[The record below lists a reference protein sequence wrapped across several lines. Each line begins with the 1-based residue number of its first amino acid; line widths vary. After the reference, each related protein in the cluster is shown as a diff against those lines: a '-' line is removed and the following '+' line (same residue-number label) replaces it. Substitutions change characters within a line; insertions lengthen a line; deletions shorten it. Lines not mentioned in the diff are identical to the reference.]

1 MGTERPIE
9 RDGLRAGLIAAMA
22 VAVFY
27 AGFDQLAARGP
38 LYTVNLL
45 GLALFRGVRDPAIR
59 QLPIGIDGAAI
70 LTYTALHL
78 VLSLLIG
85 VIVTRFLGL
94 ALREPAKAPM
104 IWLLLVAG
112 GAATILAIGYVT
124 GPLRVLLPWWSI
136 VVANALAVAVVGA
149 DLLRRHPGLGGRG
162 RENAGEGGR

>member
-1 MGTERPIE
+1 MTGHRPIE
-9 RDGLRAGLIAAMA
+9 RDGVRAGLIAAVA

-45 GLALFRGVRDPAIR
+45 GLALFRGARDPAIR
-59 QLPIGIDGAAI
+59 LLPIGIDAGAI

-78 VLSLLIG
+78 GLSVMIG
-85 VIVTRFLGL
+85 VIVTRFLGI
-94 ALREPAKAPM
+94 ARREPGKAPM

-112 GAATILAIGYVT
+112 GVATILAIGYLT

-136 VVANALAVAVVGA
+136 VVANALAVAVVGF
-149 DLLRRHPGLGGRG
+149 DLLRRHPKV
-162 RENAGEGGR
+162 AG

>member
-1 MGTERPIE
+1 MRRERPIE
-9 RDGLRAGLIAAMA
+9 RDGLRAGLIAALA

-59 QLPIGIDGAAI
+59 QLPIAIDAGAI

-78 VLSLLIG
+78 VLSLVIG
-85 VIVTRFLGL
+85 VIVTRFLGIVR
-94 ALREPAKAPM
+94 REPSKAPM

-112 GAATILAIGYVT
+112 GVATVLAIGYLT

-136 VVANALAVAVVGA
+136 VVANAMAVAVVGA
-149 DLLRRHPGLGGRG
+149 DLLRRHPDVGGRG
-162 RENAGEGGR
+162 RERAE

>member
-1 MGTERPIE
+1 MTERRPIE
-9 RDGLRAGLIAAMA
+9 RDGLRAGLIAAGA
-22 VAVFY
+22 VALFY

-59 QLPIGIDGAAI
+59 QLPIAIDTGAI
-70 LTYTALHL
+70 LTYTVLHL
-78 VLSLLIG
+78 ALSVVIG
-85 VIVTRFLGL
+85 VIVTRFLGI
-94 ALREPAKAPM
+94 ARREPGKAPM

-112 GAATILAIGYVT
+112 GVATILAIGYAT

-149 DLLRRHPGLGGRG
+149 DLLRRHPDVGGIG
-162 RENAGEGGR
+162 RDRAG